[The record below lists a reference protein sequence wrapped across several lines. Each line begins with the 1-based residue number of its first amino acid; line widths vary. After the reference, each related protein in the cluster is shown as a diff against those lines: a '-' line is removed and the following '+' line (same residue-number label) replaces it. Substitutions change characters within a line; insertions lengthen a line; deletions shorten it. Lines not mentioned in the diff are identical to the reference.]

1 MELDDAW
8 KTKLELMDSNVNVLT
23 IIMENI
29 VNTKNIVRVAFQ
41 LFVFYTYVHARK
53 CLTSSN

>member
-41 LFVFYTYVHARK
+41 LFVFYTYVHSRK
-53 CLTSSN
+53 CLTSF